1 MTYRR
6 LTAPEIAALEN
17 QHCRCPDWQDV
28 QVAEPFYAER
38 FQGVRFSGAV
48 RIGPQDGTAGFAG
61 GVVAPCGL
69 YDSVIHNCRL
79 GANVCVRNVGNLS
92 NYELA
97 DGVVVAN
104 VAVLATDGAT
114 TFGNGTEIEVLNEGG
129 GRPLKIF
136 DRLSAQVA
144 YLMVLYRHDAAMIER
159 LGGLI
164 DAYVASRRSA
174 TGHVAA
180 GCRVEN
186 CGTIVNVR
194 LGPFATVTGAL
205 ELREGSIIGCQADP
219 TVVGPG
225 VIARNFIILSGSRV
239 EDSAMLAKCFVGQG
253 VRIGKQFS
261 AENSAFFANCEG
273 FHGEA
278 CSIFAGPYTVTHH
291 KSTLLIAGL
300 FSFYNAG
307 SASNQSNHMY
317 KLGPLHQ
324 GILMRG
330 AKTSSSSYLLWP
342 SRVGPFNVVVGKHMA
357 NFDTATLPF
366 SYVTTVDEHTTITPA
381 MNLFTVGTRRD
392 SEKWPKRD
400 RRKDAD
406 KLDLLNFDLFSPY
419 LLKLTIDGI
428 DAMAALAAATPKEKD
443 SVVYRGARIPRV
455 LLRKAVKDY
464 DVVVRIFL
472 GECLVGL
479 LESSPDVADVRRRL
493 AALQPAQLDAWADLA
508 GMLAPCPAVEALCKD
523 LAAGAVPDL
532 PALAGRLAALHAAYA
547 DQKLRWCVALLATRE
562 HIDAAA
568 VTAEQLA
575 KIVTDWRDAAL
586 KLNRLILLDARKE
599 FDAASKIGFGIDGD
613 QAVVD
618 ADFQAVRGT
627 LDDDKFVRCLRQE
640 AERIQSRADAI
651 LARLA
656 K

>member
-6 LTAPEIAALEN
+6 LTASEIAALEN
-17 QHCRCPDWQDV
+17 QHCRCQDWQGV
-28 QVAEPFYAER
+28 TVAEPFQAER
-38 FQGVRFSGAV
+38 VQGVRFSGTV
-48 RIGPQDGTAGFAG
+48 RIGPQSGSAGFAG
-61 GVVAPCGL
+61 GVSWPCGL
-69 YDSVIHNCRL
+69 YDSAVHNCTF
-79 GANVCVRNVGNLS
+79 GANVCVRGVGNLS

-104 VAVLATDGAT
+104 VGVLATDGQTA
-114 TFGNGTEIEVLNEGG
+114 FGNGTEIEVLNEGG

-144 YLMVLYRHDAAMIER
+144 YLMVLYRHDVAMIQR

-164 DAYVASRRSA
+164 DAYVAQRRSA

-186 CGTIVNVR
+186 SGTIVNVH
-194 LGPFATVTGAL
+194 LGPFATVSGAL

-219 TVVGPG
+219 TIVGPG

-300 FSFYNAG
+300 LSFYNAG

-366 SYVTTVDEHTTITPA
+366 SYVTTVNEHTTITPA

-419 LLKLTIDGI
+419 LLKLTVDGS
-428 DAMAALAAATPKEKD
+428 DAMAALAASTPKEKD
-443 SVVYRGARIPRV
+443 SIMYRGARIPRV

-472 GECLVGL
+472 GECLAGL
-479 LESSPDVADVRRRL
+479 LESSASAAEVRTRL
-493 AALQPAQLDAWADLA
+493 AALKPAQLDAWADLA
-508 GMLAPCPAVEALCKD
+508 GMLAPGPAVEALLKDLGDGAVAD
-523 LAAGAVPDL
+523 LAA
-532 PALAGRLAALHAAYA
+532 LAERLAALHAGYGEA
-547 DQKLRWCVALLATRE
+547 KLRWCVALLATRE
-562 HIDAAA
+562 GIDAAA
-568 VTAEQLA
+568 VTNEQLA

-613 QAVVD
+613 QTVVD

-627 LDDDKFVRCLRQE
+627 FDDEKFVRGLRQE
-640 AERIQSRADAI
+640 AETIQARADAL